1 MGDMWI
7 LSDYLN
13 VMLLKHDGRIK
24 CQPFDVR
31 SIQSNVEK
39 WKYNQKL
46 LSYSHNQLCMLYWR
60 ILTYKSIV
68 WSYDVIQHAIIYLNI
83 S

>member
-39 WKYNQKL
+39 WKYNQNN
-46 LSYSHNQLCMLYWR
+46 YYH
-60 ILTYKSIV
+60 IV
-68 WSYDVIQHAIIYLNI
+68 IINFACYI
-83 S
+83 GGS